1 MYEKYVVRAW
11 EEEGFKV
18 PSPYERV
25 IKHIFAPDKRGINE
39 LTFSFAIIP
48 PGSKTHNHK
57 HDRGEVIYV
66 VTGRGEVSIDGETY
80 EIEPDVVLWAPKN
93 VMHQVKNPGEESIKL
108 ATVFVPA
115 YESRSLKES
124 ILQAA
129 KEKSSNSSDAP

>member
-1 MYEKYVVRAW
+1 MYEKYVVRVW
-11 EEEGFKV
+11 EEEGYKV
-18 PSPYERV
+18 PFPYERV

-66 VTGRGEVSIDGETY
+66 VTGRGEVLINGETHK
-80 EIEPDVVLWAPKN
+80 IEPDVVLWIPKN
-93 VMHQVKNPGEESIKL
+93 VMHQVKNFSEESMKL

-115 YESRSLKES
+115 YECRNLKDS
-124 ILQAA
+124 ILQAV
-129 KEKSSNSSDAP
+129 KEKPSGSSDAP